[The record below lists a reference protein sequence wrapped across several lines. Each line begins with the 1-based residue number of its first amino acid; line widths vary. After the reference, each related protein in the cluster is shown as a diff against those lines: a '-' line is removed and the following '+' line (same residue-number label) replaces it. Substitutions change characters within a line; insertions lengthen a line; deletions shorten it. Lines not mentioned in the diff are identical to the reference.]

1 MNLDLIKQILIIGIS
16 ASIFSTAII
25 QKIKEQLKSKKWLF
39 YVSLIVSIGI
49 GIFFTFTFT
58 ELSILYAIWV
68 GITTWVGADL
78 IYKSFE
84 DKIFKK
90 FSDIE
95 NVVEIERDDLN
106 EL

>member
-1 MNLDLIKQILIIGIS
+1 MDLELLKQILIVGIS

-25 QKIKEQLKSKKWLF
+25 QKVKEQLKSKKWLF
-39 YVSLIVSIGI
+39 FISFIISIGI
-49 GIFFTFTFT
+49 GIFFTLSFT
-58 ELSILYAIWV
+58 ELKVINAIWV

-84 DKIFKK
+84 DKVFKK

-95 NVVEIERDDLN
+95 NVTEIKRDD
-106 EL
+106 E

>member
-1 MNLDLIKQILIIGIS
+1 MDLELIKQILVIGIG

-25 QKIKEQLKSKKWLF
+25 QKIKEQLTSKKWLF
-39 YVSLIVSIGI
+39 YISLVVSVGI
-49 GIFFTFTFT
+49 GIFFSFSFT
-58 ELSILYAIWV
+58 ELNIINSIWV

-90 FSDIE
+90 FSDIS
-95 NVVEIERDDLN
+95 NVKRIKRDD
-106 EL
+106 EE

>member
-1 MNLDLIKQILIIGIS
+1 MNLELLKQVLIVGIS

-39 YVSLIVSIGI
+39 FISLVISIGI
-49 GIFFTFTFT
+49 GIFFTLSFT
-58 ELSILYAIWV
+58 ELNIINSIWV

-84 DKIFKK
+84 EAQIY
-90 FSDIE
+90 
-95 NVVEIERDDLN
+95 
-106 EL
+106 